1 VPSAPPAS
9 SFQADAGTTA
19 NGLGNPSAGAAD
31 GQLQPLL
38 PTMPFRRAYAAAPS
52 VMAHHLHPFGGFC
65 EGTLHFTQEALI
77 FTSDVHSFSLTRDQ
91 IASINGD
98 VVVENSGRRWRFE
111 IPGGNQHQ
119 VHNVLNRWFNALPNP
134 H

>member
-1 VPSAPPAS
+1 
-9 SFQADAGTTA
+9 
-19 NGLGNPSAGAAD
+19 
-31 GQLQPLL
+31 
-38 PTMPFRRAYAAAPS
+38 MPFRRAYAAAPS